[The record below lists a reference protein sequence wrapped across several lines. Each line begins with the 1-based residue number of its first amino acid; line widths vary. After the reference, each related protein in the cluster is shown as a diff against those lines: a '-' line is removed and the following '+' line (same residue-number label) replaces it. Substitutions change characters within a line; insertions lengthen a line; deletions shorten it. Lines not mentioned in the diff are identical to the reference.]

1 LDLKVRKYID
11 KDKNE
16 VISIWK
22 EIFSSNKPH
31 NNPNLVIDLKTAQKD
46 NLFFVA
52 EENNKIIGIIMAGFD
67 GHRGWIYSLAVI
79 PNKRN
84 QGIGKLLVD
93 KALWELKKLNCLKV
107 NLQIYCDNESVIL
120 FYKKLGFI
128 IEDRISMGKVIE
140 K

>member
-1 LDLKVRKYID
+1 MKLTIREYKN

-22 EIFSSNKPH
+22 EIFNSNKPH
-31 NNPNLVIDLKTAQKD
+31 NNPNLVINMKTKQRD

-52 EENNKIIGIIMAGFD
+52 EENNQIVGTIIAGYD

-84 QGIGKLLVD
+84 QGIGKLLVY
-93 KALWELKKLNCLKV
+93 KALDELKKLNCLKV
-107 NLQIYCDNESVIL
+107 NLQIYSENDTVIN
-120 FYKKLGFI
+120 FYKKLGFL
-128 IEDRISMGKVIE
+128 IEDRISMGKII

>member
-1 LDLKVRKYID
+1 LKLTIREYKN

-22 EIFSSNKPH
+22 EIFNSNKPH
-31 NNPNLVIDLKTAQKD
+31 NNPNLVINMKTKQRD

-52 EENNKIIGIIMAGFD
+52 EENNQIVGTIIAGYD

-84 QGIGKLLVD
+84 QGIGKLLVY
-93 KALWELKKLNCLKV
+93 KALDELKKLNCLKV
-107 NLQIYCDNESVIL
+107 NLQIYSENDTVIN
-120 FYKKLGFI
+120 FYKKLGFL
-128 IEDRISMGKVIE
+128 IEDRISMGKII